1 MLEKHLCTISGVCFS
16 FQVNKCMKS
25 LASEVAAKHDEVC
38 QLQSQLVALDEVVQT
53 ARQKL
58 ILKDKCIAQL
68 NQQVRGDRDQNIFN
82 RLVLDL

>member
-1 MLEKHLCTISGVCFS
+1 
-16 FQVNKCMKS
+16 MKS

-68 NQQVRGDRDQNIFN
+68 NQQVRGARDQVDFDYIQKIRFANIRTCAFIFEIS
-82 RLVLDL
+82 LDENT

>member
-1 MLEKHLCTISGVCFS
+1 
-16 FQVNKCMKS
+16 MKS

-68 NQQVRGDRDQNIFN
+68 NQQVRGARDQVDFDYIQKIRFANIRTCSFIFEN
-82 RLVLDL
+82 T

>member
-1 MLEKHLCTISGVCFS
+1 
-16 FQVNKCMKS
+16 MKS

-68 NQQVRGDRDQNIFN
+68 NQQVRGANLGVRDHTIVGEVVH
-82 RLVLDL
+82 LAA

>member
-1 MLEKHLCTISGVCFS
+1 
-16 FQVNKCMKS
+16 MKS

-68 NQQVRGDRDQNIFN
+68 NQQVRGARDQVDFDYIQKIRFANIRTCSFIFEIS
-82 RLVLDL
+82 LDENT